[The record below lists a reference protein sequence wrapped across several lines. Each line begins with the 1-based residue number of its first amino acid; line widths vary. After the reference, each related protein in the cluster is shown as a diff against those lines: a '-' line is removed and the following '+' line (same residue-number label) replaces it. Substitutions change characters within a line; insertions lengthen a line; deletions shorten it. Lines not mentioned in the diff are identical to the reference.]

1 MKKILI
7 IEDNPDLR
15 PVLRQGLEEAG
26 YAVTEAPDGKVG
38 LKLCAQISFDLVLT
52 DIVMPETD
60 GLEFIFTLRKTNPG
74 ARIIAMSGGGL
85 IKAGEYLKV
94 AGLAGAA
101 FVLPKPF
108 KLAALFAL
116 IQQALEESPAE
127 PASGASPSS

>member
-1 MKKILI
+1 MKKILLL
-7 IEDNPDLR
+7 EDNANLR
-15 PVLRQGLEEAG
+15 SLIRQGLEEAG

-38 LKLCAQISFDLVLT
+38 LKLCAQIPFDLVLT

-85 IKAGEYLKV
+85 VKAEEYLKV

-108 KLAALFAL
+108 KLVALFAL
-116 IQQALEESPAE
+116 IQKALEESPAGSLA
-127 PASGASPSS
+127 P

>member
-1 MKKILI
+1 MKKILLL
-7 IEDNPDLR
+7 EDNADLR
-15 PVLRQGLEEAG
+15 SLIRQGLEEVG
-26 YAVTEAPDGKVG
+26 YAITEAPDGKVG
-38 LKLCAQISFDLVLT
+38 LKLCAQIPFDLVLT

-85 IKAGEYLKV
+85 VKAEEYLKV

-108 KLAALFAL
+108 KLVALFAL
-116 IQQALEESPAE
+116 IQKALEESPAGSL
-127 PASGASPSS
+127 AL